1 METHRDV
8 ARRLVRQLGALPTVD
23 ASLTRLT
30 AARLRSAKIDLKPL
44 LLRAGLTQEQISD
57 PDNRIAMQSQ
67 VAFLNVAAEALDDD
81 TLGLTLATELD
92 CRNVGL
98 LYYVLASSDTLGTAL
113 ERASRYSRVTN
124 EALALEYR
132 KGREPAQ
139 RLSYAGIPR
148 HTARHQIEFFVVA
161 AIRIYRLLTGRQFVP
176 TRVSMVHPGRKAPQR
191 SPAFSGL
198 KSRSAARLTKLSF
211 RPARRSF
218 RWLTVTRV

>member
-8 ARRLVRQLGALPTVD
+8 ARPLVRQLGALPTVD
-23 ASLTRLT
+23 ASLTRL
-30 AARLRSAKIDLKPL
+30 AADRLRSAKIDLKPV

-81 TLGLTLATELD
+81 TLGLTLAAELD

-124 EALALEYR
+124 ETLVLEYR
-132 KGREPAQ
+132 KGPEPAQ
-139 RLSYAGIPR
+139 RLSYASIPR
-148 HTARHQIEFFVVA
+148 HAARHQVEFFDRRGNPDLPPPDWT
-161 AIRIYRLLTGRQFVP
+161 AIRSDARVDGARAVEGRR
-176 TRVSMVHPGRKAPQR
+176 RVLSH
-191 SPAFSGL
+191 
-198 KSRSAARLTKLSF
+198 SRD
-211 RPARRSF
+211 
-218 RWLTVTRV
+218 